1 MATSASALVSR
12 FQLQIPEF
20 TCLRKW
26 QPTPVF
32 FLVKSHGQRNLAC
45 QRNPY
50 SPWGRGESDMTEKL
64 NNNKASIVFYPKPAV
79 SDDFKKS
86 H

>member
-20 TCLRKW
+20 TSLRKW

-32 FLVKSHGQRNLAC
+32 FLVKSHGQRNLAG
-45 QRNPY
+45 Y
-50 SPWGRGESDMTEKL
+50 SPWGRRESDMTEKL

-79 SDDFKKS
+79 SEDFKKS